1 MMMHDQ
7 GTAAAAAAVDVVVVE
22 TDSTAVVA
30 GMVGVQRIH
39 LWRVVVAHV
48 HQQECIERE
57 VDRMRVAAVERMGLE
72 IHSVD
77 LAAVAAAAVVVQVG
91 SVVHVQVCMK
101 DESSLVEGSVGWS
114 QEHQED
120 DSTRHQRH
128 C

>member
-57 VDRMRVAAVERMGLE
+57 VDRMRVAAAERMGLE

-77 LAAVAAAAVVVQVG
+77 LAAVVVQVG